1 MGLKEPHAVAPQLTV
16 QVTWGFALTSF
27 SISARKVYL
36 ALTWSD
42 AGAVKTTEI
51 GIGATTVMLAELSS
65 DGLTTEAAVT
75 VTVPP
80 DGMAGGAM

>member
-1 MGLKEPHAVAPQLTV
+1 VPHALAPQLTV
-16 QVTWGFALTSF
+16 HVTWGFALTSF

-42 AGAVKTTEI
+42 AGAVKATEI
-51 GIGATTVMLAELSS
+51 GIGETMVMLTERES
-65 DGLTTEAAVT
+65 DGITTEAAVT